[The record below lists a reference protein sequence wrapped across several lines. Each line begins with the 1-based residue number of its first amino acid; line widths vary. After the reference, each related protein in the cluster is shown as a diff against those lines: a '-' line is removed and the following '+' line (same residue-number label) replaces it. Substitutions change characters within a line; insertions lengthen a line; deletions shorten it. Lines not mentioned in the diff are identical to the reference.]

1 MDWLTRGMTALLRR
15 SAGLLPADRRAWSE
29 ALRAEAEAGDVPAGW
44 RRLGWLAGGIW
55 LVATQARTGRRIGY
69 PLAFAAAAA
78 GTAWSAW
85 HGPRADA
92 AVLVNR
98 VDVIAIV
105 VLLAGLPWVTR
116 RILGPAGDTRA
127 ARIARAGGYAS
138 IFALVLVKD
147 AVERFAVAPPS
158 ALARLSFLLWAGEV
172 LFLIVA
178 AAYAGVILAVTARRP
193 AVVPATLAFGIAAGV
208 VIGVFADALGPLGA
222 PLRITGLWPAH
233 LYDAALT
240 LGMLLALSAPIA
252 AGWVAARR
260 SSGQDGPRMPA
271 GDPARH
277 GDPAR
282 QGALAGLCA
291 GAAAALVVS
300 VLGTATIMALPHEP
314 GLLHWTTAH
323 ISQWALTFIGLGTQH
338 DYAVNNSLYAAGYLV
353 VLTFAP
359 LVGCGLGAWGGLL
372 AADRSRSVTASAVS

>member
-1 MDWLTRGMTALLRR
+1 MDWLTRAMTALLRR
-15 SAGLLPADRRAWSE
+15 SAGLLPADRREWSE

-55 LVATQARTGRRIGY
+55 LVAMQARTGRRIGY

-98 VDVIAIV
+98 VGVIAIV
-105 VLLAGLPWVTR
+105 VILAGLPWVTR

-147 AVERFAVAPPS
+147 AVERFAVASPRT
-158 ALARLSFLLWAGEV
+158 LAGLSFLLWTGEA

-193 AVVPATLAFGIAAGV
+193 AVVPATLAVGIAAGV
-208 VIGVFADALGPLGA
+208 VIGVIADALGPLGT
-222 PLRITGLWPAH
+222 PLRFAGLWPAH
-233 LYDAALT
+233 LYDAALAV
-240 LGMLLALSAPIA
+240 GMLLALCVPIA
-252 AGWVAARR
+252 AGRVATRQASRQ
-260 SSGQDGPRMPA
+260 GGHLVPA
-271 GDPARH
+271 GDPV
-277 GDPAR
+277 R

-291 GAAAALVVS
+291 GTAAALVVS
-300 VLGTATIMALPHEP
+300 ILGTATIMALPHEP
-314 GLLHWTTAH
+314 GLLDWATAH
-323 ISQWALTFIGLGTQH
+323 AGQWALTYIGLGAQQE
-338 DYAVNNSLYAAGYLV
+338 YAVNNSLYAAGYLV
-353 VLTFAP
+353 VLAFAP

-372 AADRSRSVTASAVS
+372 AGGRSRSVTASAAS